1 MAQCHLDGSAT
12 CHHFA
17 VDPIVHLHSRPVM
30 HAMRLPVL
38 LLTPLFVA
46 ACANPRAEANVA
58 TALNDAANEIGGL
71 KNDLGQLQLE
81 LDSLRTIVAKQDTTI
96 THLAAVAN
104 VPITR

>member
-1 MAQCHLDGSAT
+1 
-12 CHHFA
+12 
-17 VDPIVHLHSRPVM
+17 M
-30 HAMRLPVL
+30 HATRLLALVL
-38 LLTPLFVA
+38 MPLFAA

-71 KNDLGQLQLE
+71 KNDLGQIQLE

-104 VPITR
+104 MPITR